1 MLVLISVALI
11 LFALELFPIEVT
23 AMLMLATL
31 LALGIVTVEEAILG
45 LSNKAIVTVG
55 AMLVLGHALVKTGIL
70 AAAADKLA
78 NATRSRPWL
87 TMGLVLVTAG
97 VLSSL

>member
-11 LFALELFPIEVT
+11 LFVLELFPIEVT

-31 LALGIVTVEEAILG
+31 LAFGIITVEEAILG

-55 AMLVLGHALVKTGIL
+55 AMLVLGHALVKTGVL
-70 AAAADKLA
+70 AAAADWLA
-78 NATRSRPWL
+78 S
-87 TMGLVLVTAG
+87 VTK
-97 VLSSL
+97 